1 MKKIIESFM
10 IDLKLSRQLLKSVYL
25 KKLEYEKC
33 NSENI
38 TMSEF
43 IEECLME
50 YLNISIVDINDE
62 KVPVKL
68 NMYYENDIYAD
79 TTKKN
84 TDAEPDAEPDTEI
97 SFIYY
102 VYVYMNP
109 FKKLDNEIVLDISGE
124 KFNFDYEPF
133 YIGKGK
139 GNRLFSHLKLNKND
153 KNSNKINLINE
164 IIDNGSEPIIRIIKN
179 ELTELEAYT
188 LENIIIT
195 KLDNLTNI
203 SGGKSTKSSYVL
215 NKKNSTLEYDKNK
228 QILSLISK
236 GLKNKEISEILG
248 VSERTLYRLKSSLM
262 KTKKVSDF

>member
-1 MKKIIESFM
+1 M
-10 IDLKLSRQLLKSVYL
+10 IDLKLSRKLLKSVYL

-62 KVPVKL
+62 KVPIRL
-68 NMYYENDIYAD
+68 DMYYENDIYTD
-79 TTKKN
+79 TVEEN
-84 TDAEPDAEPDTEI
+84 TDIEPDTVEENSYTEI
-97 SFIYY
+97 SFINY

-109 FKKLDNEIVLDISGE
+109 FKKLENEIILDISGE
-124 KFNFDYEPF
+124 KFIFDYEPF

-139 GNRLFSHLKLNKND
+139 GNRIFDHLKSKND
-153 KNSNKINLINE
+153 VNSNKVNLINE
-164 IIDNGSEPIIRIIKN
+164 IIESGQKPIIRIIKN
-179 ELTELEAYT
+179 ELTEYEAFT

-203 SGGKSTKSSYVL
+203 TGGKSNKTDYTSN
-215 NKKNSTLEYDKNK
+215 NKKSTLEYDKNK
-228 QILSLISK
+228 YILSLISK
-236 GLKNKEISEILG
+236 GLKNKEISELAGI
-248 VSERTLYRLKSSLM
+248 SERTLYRLKSNLNI
-262 KTKKVSDF
+262 KKVSDL

>member
-1 MKKIIESFM
+1 M

-62 KVPVKL
+62 KIPVKL
-68 NMYYENDIYAD
+68 NMYYENDIYTD
-79 TTKKN
+79 TVEKN
-84 TDAEPDAEPDTEI
+84 TDAEPDMGPDTEI

>member
-1 MKKIIESFM
+1 M
-10 IDLKLSRQLLKSVYL
+10 IDLKLSRQLLKKVYL
-25 KKLEYEKC
+25 KKIEYEKF

-68 NMYYENDIYAD
+68 NMYYENDIYTD
-79 TTKKN
+79 TIEKY
-84 TDAEPDAEPDTEI
+84 TDMEPDMEPDMEI

-139 GNRLFSHLKLNKND
+139 GDRLFSHLKFNKND
-153 KNSNKINLINE
+153 KNTNKINLINE

-203 SGGKSTKSSYVL
+203 SGGKSNKSSYVL
-215 NKKNSTLEYDKNK
+215 SKKNSSLEYDKNK
-228 QILSLISK
+228 HILSLISK

-248 VSERTLYRLKSSLM
+248 ISERTLYRLKSNLI
-262 KTKKVSDF
+262 KK

>member
-1 MKKIIESFM
+1 M

-25 KKLEYEKC
+25 KKMEYEKF

-50 YLNISIVDINDE
+50 YLNISIVDINNE
-62 KVPVKL
+62 KVPIRL
-68 NMYYENDIYAD
+68 DMYYENDIYTD
-79 TTKKN
+79 TVKEK
-84 TDAEPDAEPDTEI
+84 PDTVEEKPDTVEEKPDTEI
-97 SFIYY
+97 SFINY

-139 GNRLFSHLKLNKND
+139 GDRLFSHLKLNKND
-153 KNSNKINLINE
+153 NNSNKINLINE
-164 IIDNGSEPIIRIIKN
+164 IIDNGGEPIIRIIKN

-195 KLDNLTNI
+195 KLDSLTNI
-203 SGGKSTKSSYVL
+203 AGGKSNKNSYML
-215 NKKNSTLEYDKNK
+215 SKKNSTLEYDKNK
-228 QILSLISK
+228 QILSLVSK
-236 GLKNKEISEILG
+236 GLKNKEISETLG
-248 VSERTLYRLKSSLM
+248 ISERTLYRLKYNL
-262 KTKKVSDF
+262 KNKKVSEI

>member
-1 MKKIIESFM
+1 M
-10 IDLKLSRQLLKSVYL
+10 IDLKLSRQLLKSIYL
-25 KKLEYEKC
+25 KKMEYENT

-62 KVPVKL
+62 KVPVRL
-68 NMYYENDIYAD
+68 DMYYENDIYTDAVEENTDTKTD
-79 TTKKN
+79 TTEEN
-84 TDAEPDAEPDTEI
+84 TDTEI
-97 SFIYY
+97 SFINY

-139 GNRLFSHLKLNKND
+139 GDRLFSHLKSNKND
-153 KNSNKINLINE
+153 KNSNKIDLINE
-164 IIDNGSEPIIRIIKN
+164 IIDNGGEPIIRIVKN

-195 KLDNLTNI
+195 KLNNLTNI
-203 SGGKSTKSSYVL
+203 AGGKSNKSSYIL
-215 NKKNSTLEYDKNK
+215 SKKNLTLEYDKNK
-228 QILSLISK
+228 HILYLVSK

-248 VSERTLYRLKSSLM
+248 ISERSLYRLKSNL
-262 KTKKVSDF
+262 KEKKASDF

>member
-1 MKKIIESFM
+1 M
-10 IDLKLSRQLLKSVYL
+10 IDLKLSRQLLKSIYL
-25 KKLEYEKC
+25 KKMEYENT
-33 NSENI
+33 NSEII

-62 KVPVKL
+62 KVPVSL
-68 NMYYENDIYAD
+68 DMYYENDIYTD

-84 TDAEPDAEPDTEI
+84 TDTEPDTEPDTEI

-109 FKKLDNEIVLDISGE
+109 FKKLDNEIILDISGE

-139 GNRLFSHLKLNKND
+139 GDRLFSHLKMNKND

-164 IIDNGSEPIIRIIKN
+164 IINNGSEPIIRIIKN
-179 ELTELEAYT
+179 ELTEFEAYT

-203 SGGKSTKSSYVL
+203 AGGKSNKTDYASN
-215 NKKNSTLEYDKNK
+215 NKKSTLEYDKNK
-228 QILSLISK
+228 YILSLISK
-236 GLKNKEISEILG
+236 GLKNKEISDLVGI
-248 VSERTLYRLKSSLM
+248 SERTLYRLKSDL
-262 KTKKVSDF
+262 KTKKASDF

>member
-1 MKKIIESFM
+1 M

-25 KKLEYEKC
+25 KKMEYEKC

-62 KVPVKL
+62 KVPVKI
-68 NMYYENDIYAD
+68 NMYYENDIYTD

-84 TDAEPDAEPDTEI
+84 TDMEPDTEI

-139 GNRLFSHLKLNKND
+139 GDRLFSHLKLNKNE

-164 IIDNGSEPIIRIIKN
+164 IINNGHEPIIRIIKN
-179 ELTELEAYT
+179 ELTEFEAYT

-203 SGGKSTKSSYVL
+203 AGGKSNKTDYTSKNKS
-215 NKKNSTLEYDKNK
+215 STLEYDKNK
-228 QILSLISK
+228 YILSLISK
-236 GLKNKEISEILG
+236 GLKNKEISELVGI
-248 VSERTLYRLKSSLM
+248 SERTLYRLKSSL
-262 KTKKVSDF
+262 KKV